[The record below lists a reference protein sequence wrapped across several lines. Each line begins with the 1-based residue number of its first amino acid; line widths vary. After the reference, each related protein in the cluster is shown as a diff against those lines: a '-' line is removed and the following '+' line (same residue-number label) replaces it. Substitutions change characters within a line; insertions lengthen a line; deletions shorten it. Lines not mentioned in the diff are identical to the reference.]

1 MFPNIDV
8 FNTCRNTTWFQSWNT
23 VDITSLRC
31 FSVYLTLRWGR
42 VLVIELTANHDINSS
57 WLPSP
62 APLLLD
68 NVEIRINKNH
78 EYAIYM
84 VLSNKRSTPSF
95 EVLMLYLFTFR
106 WHARPYLY
114 FLRNVGSVADTM
126 KRLTDMHVIN
136 LKKPCVFVN
145 NKFWFIDT
153 RKHICYIFT

>member
-1 MFPNIDV
+1 MFPTIDV
-8 FNTCRNTTWFQSWNT
+8 FTCRHTTWFQSWNT
-23 VDITSLRC
+23 VDIVSLRC

-106 WHARPYLY
+106 G
-114 FLRNVGSVADTM
+114 NVGSVADTM

>member
-1 MFPNIDV
+1 MFPTIDV
-8 FNTCRNTTWFQSWNT
+8 FYTCRHTTWFQSWNT
-23 VDITSLRC
+23 VDIVSLRC

-57 WLPSP
+57 WLSSP

-84 VLSNKRSTPSF
+84 VLSNKCSTPSF

-106 WHARPYLY
+106 G
-114 FLRNVGSVADTM
+114 NVGSVADTM